1 MMCFGIT
8 LTNLLSATWLRC
20 NIVLLCTPHT
30 CVFSEGQCTS
40 NRVGDASSVCMQS
53 KTSETEER
61 GELVAVLIGAA
72 IAFGVGIY
80 ATMGADKAA
89 EYFAGYLLEQS
100 LSVDNLF
107 VFVLIFDY
115 FKVDQEGQDKVSA
128 GHASVI
134 HCQYAGAEQSSS

>member
-1 MMCFGIT
+1 
-8 LTNLLSATWLRC
+8 
-20 NIVLLCTPHT
+20 
-30 CVFSEGQCTS
+30 
-40 NRVGDASSVCMQS
+40 MQS

-128 GHASVI
+128 VHAGLI
-134 HCQYAGAEQSSS
+134 DGQ

>member
-1 MMCFGIT
+1 
-8 LTNLLSATWLRC
+8 
-20 NIVLLCTPHT
+20 
-30 CVFSEGQCTS
+30 
-40 NRVGDASSVCMQS
+40 MQS

-80 ATMGADKAA
+80 ATLGADKAA

-115 FKVDQEGQDKVSA
+115 FKVDQEGQDKVSVMLA
-128 GHASVI
+128 GTI
-134 HCQYAGAEQSSS
+134 NTLL